1 MSTARLRPN
10 NGFDVPPWTDTC
22 FMTRQL
28 RLIEIP
34 TIHDQASG
42 SRRLTSQTRNLGRK
56 GVAAARA
63 ALAAAQH
70 LPDIDLDAA

>member
-22 FMTRQL
+22 LMTRQL

-34 TIHDQASG
+34 TIREAAS
-42 SRRLTSQTRNLGRK
+42 TSPKLSNRTRYLGRR
-56 GVAAARA
+56 GVAEARA

-70 LPDIDLDAA
+70 LHDVDLDAA

>member
-1 MSTARLRPN
+1 MPTAPLPPCKN
-10 NGFDVPPWTDTC
+10 FDVLPHLHSYS
-22 FMTRQL
+22 MTRQL